1 MNTIVHFHNINTN
14 HTLRVIMSTVHS
26 SGGEVIH
33 YTKGKDL
40 TIKIKKSIRLA
51 SLKHMIEAFG
61 SDGEISITKEDSK
74 ENNLL
79 SQGHLEDLIR
89 DEVNKTQIQGNYLYI
104 DPWCSKYETN
114 PIFNP
119 PTA

>member
-1 MNTIVHFHNINTN
+1 MNTIIHFYNINTD
-14 HTLRVIMSTVHS
+14 HTLRVIMSTVHG

-61 SDGEISITKEDSK
+61 SDGEISITNGKDFTEETMFN
-74 ENNLL
+74 ENL
-79 SQGHLEDLIR
+79 R
-89 DEVNKTQIQGNYLYI
+89 NYI
-104 DPWCSKYETN
+104 YETN
-114 PIFNP
+114 SIFNP
-119 PTA
+119 SI